1 VTPFV
6 ISLPSGKPATHV
18 DRRLDLCDPAYVPA
32 VGEWIFVD
40 LTPER
45 ARERA
50 RQGAECYWTDPEP
63 RVTAEQQFGSIERL
77 ARMLAKRAMEHPGA
91 PDLVQVTEEIRER
104 FLAGHG
110 QAENPE
116 AEARAAAA
124 GEASCASGHP
134 AGAAVPQH
142 GHHEGTPPAPA
153 GRPHAAPADQSGIGS
168 SPRPGPGA
176 PFRPEGEGGEDNVRG
191 ERVTPA
197 VAGQVPGKPTAG
209 EPSARDWWT
218 YARERLAGL
227 APDASI
233 ILGEAAGGLQAT
245 LDQAGIPVTGD
256 TLLAWLAGA
265 AWYAGAFDPEP
276 VAVRTRRLERAEE
289 VACVLRDR
297 QAGGGR

>member
-1 VTPFV
+1 LTTETTT
-6 ISLPSGKPATHV
+6 PAT
-18 DRRLDLCDPAYVPA
+18 
-32 VGEWIFVD
+32 
-40 LTPER
+40 
-45 ARERA
+45 
-50 RQGAECYWTDPEP
+50 
-63 RVTAEQQFGSIERL
+63 S
-77 ARMLAKRAMEHPGA
+77 
-91 PDLVQVTEEIRER
+91 IRE
-104 FLAGHG
+104 LAIAAAD
-110 QAENPE
+110 QADRE
-116 AEARAAAA
+116 AAESRAAAQIQDREIIVSRAARHAVQILGKLA

-209 EPSARDWWT
+209 EPSAHDWWT

-265 AWYAGAFDPEP
+265 AWYADAFDPEP